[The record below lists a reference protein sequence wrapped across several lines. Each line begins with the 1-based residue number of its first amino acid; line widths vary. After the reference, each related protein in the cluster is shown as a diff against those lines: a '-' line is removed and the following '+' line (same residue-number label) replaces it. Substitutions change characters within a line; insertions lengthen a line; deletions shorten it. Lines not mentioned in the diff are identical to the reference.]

1 MGLFGGSKSSSS
13 VQNTSVVRQQGVEG
27 EDNIIISEK
36 GQFIQEFPDS
46 VAQFAGDLIGAT
58 QSIVD
63 NTFETLESN
72 NSAIAEIAAREKSP
86 EQNLTP
92 FVLIGAGAIV
102 LIMIWGK

>member
-13 VQNTSVVRQQGVEG
+13 VSNTSIVRQQGVEG
-27 EDNIIISEK
+27 EDNVIVAES

-46 VAQFAGDLIGAT
+46 VAEFAGDLIGT
-58 QSIVD
+58 TRDIVS
-63 NTFETLESN
+63 NTFDTLEQN